1 MSAFLG
7 PIHYWLYNKI
17 QLQQEIINE
26 LYRLGEGYNL
36 TLKAEAESRFGAIEN
51 KPLEEMIDQG
61 NIHGWLQER
70 VSQVEY
76 KYAYVV
82 TELTNKLPDA
92 LHTIKDCLYKAG
104 KHQGKTVRQ
113 SEEKLKAN
121 ELYKLINDQLLDG
134 MPCDHA
140 NRLLAQNDNDITWTR
155 NLCVHTPYWEE
166 LGGDISVYYELR
178 ESWLTGF
185 LKEFDYSLEKLDDT
199 TYRIYTSK

>member
-17 QLQQEIINE
+17 SLQQDIIEE
-26 LYRLGEGYNL
+26 LYQLGENHNL
-36 TLKAEAESRFGAIEN
+36 TLKTETESRFGVIED

-82 TELTNKLPDA
+82 TELEKTLPDA
-92 LHTIKDCLYKAG
+92 LHTLKSCLYQVG
-104 KHQGKTVRQ
+104 NQQGKALNQ
-113 SEEKLKAN
+113 NKENLKASD
-121 ELYKLINDQLLDG
+121 LFKLISDLLLDG

-140 NRLLAQNDNDITWTR
+140 NRVLAQSDNDLTWTR
-155 NLCVHTPYWEE
+155 NLCVHANYWEE
-166 LGGDISVYYELR
+166 LGGDIRVYYELR

-185 LKEFDYSLEKLDDT
+185 LKVFDYSLEKLNET
-199 TYRIYTSK
+199 TYRIYTSR